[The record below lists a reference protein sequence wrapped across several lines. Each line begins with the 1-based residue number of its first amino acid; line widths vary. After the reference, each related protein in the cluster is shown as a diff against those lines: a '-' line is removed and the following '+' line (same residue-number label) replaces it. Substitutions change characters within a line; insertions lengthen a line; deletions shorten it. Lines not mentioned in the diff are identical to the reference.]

1 MASAPDKSNA
11 PAAPSLL
18 TPKPSLMGSLDRL
31 ERDMLGGG
39 QGGGGTLDRAT
50 GQQMG
55 GLFFDPQGADFTAWI
70 NHLRNEVYRNWVVPQ
85 AVLLGFSG
93 QVDIEFT
100 VSRNG
105 TLHDLRILTS
115 TGTAALDRAA
125 ANALLGSRLLPLPAD
140 YAPPEVT
147 IKATFIYND
156 GRRRS

>member
-1 MASAPDKSNA
+1 MAS
-11 PAAPSLL
+11 
-18 TPKPSLMGSLDRL
+18 
-31 ERDMLGGG
+31 GG

-55 GLFFDPQGADFTAWI
+55 GLFFDPQGADFTAWV
-70 NHLRNEVYRNWVVPQ
+70 NHLRNEVYRNWIVPQ
-85 AVLLGFSG
+85 AVLMGFSG
-93 QVDIEFT
+93 EVDIEFT

-105 TLHDLRILTS
+105 TLHDLHILSS
-115 TGTAALDRAA
+115 TGTASLDHAA